1 MRQLVGL
8 LIAAVV
14 AVLLWNVLGPGPQPD
29 PIPEGGFVSSEQ
41 CMDCHPKVY
50 EEWSESQHSQSWINP
65 EVNALSNHF
74 ANTDCIDCHAPQ
86 DLFATGIGKRA
97 LPRADRRAAGVD
109 CLSCHRVPEDQGG
122 GMAGSID
129 NPNVACRP
137 TIRRELTRVEYCGSC
152 HNQHGTVDQWSQ
164 SKFAIKGPGYKDC
177 RDCHMPMR
185 TGPGESGRSH
195 LFHGGHNMDMVRS
208 AVALRA
214 MRDAANPARIAIEVE
229 NHGAGHAYPTDER
242 SRASDVF
249 WRPTPDNLDAV
260 GGWRHLYRIRDPYR
274 SEVDLPR
281 TLIDAGETLELSLEN
296 EASGGPIQVAL
307 FYKLTP
313 YYRDGE
319 TGLARPLE
327 EVDDPET
334 DASLVWRVEVDAQ

>member
-1 MRQLVGL
+1 MRYLAGL
-8 LIAAVV
+8 FLALLT
-14 AVLLWNVLGPGPQPD
+14 AVLLWKVLGPGSKPD
-29 PIPEGGFVSSEQ
+29 PVPEGGFVSSQQ

-50 EEWSESQHSQSWINP
+50 EEWSVSQHAQSWINP

-86 DLFATGIGKRA
+86 DLFSTGVGKRA

-109 CLSCHRVPEDQGG
+109 CLSCHRIPEEQGG
-122 GMAGSID
+122 GMAGT
-129 NPNVACRP
+129 NTNLNAACRP
-137 TIRRELTRVEYCGSC
+137 QIRTELARVEFCGSC
-152 HNQHGTVDQWSQ
+152 HNQHNTVDQWSA
-164 SKFAIKGPGYKDC
+164 SSFAIPGPGFKDC
-177 RDCHMPMR
+177 RDCHMPLR

-195 LFHGGHNMDMVRS
+195 LFHGGHNIELVRS

-214 MRDAANPARIAIEVE
+214 ERASNEPTRIAIEVE

-249 WRPTPDNLDAV
+249 WRPTPEDPEAE

-274 SEVDLPR
+274 SEVDIPR
-281 TLIDAGETLELSLEN
+281 TLIDAGETLELDLQADET
-296 EASGGPIQVAL
+296 AGPVQVAL

-313 YYRDGE
+313 YYRDPA
-319 TGLARPLE
+319 TGIARPLE

-334 DASLVWRVEVDAQ
+334 DAKLVWRVEVPAP